1 MADFG
6 NLVAKYLD
14 LQKKAGG
21 SPKPAKQPAKLAE
34 SREQIAAKVL
44 AERADAKLKEIFS
57 LPKFFD
63 RGSTVVEIA
72 GDNVYF
78 QTLSR
83 TGQTI
88 DSGTVARQ

>member
-1 MADFG
+1 LGTWLRSISIFKKKREAPRSLRS
-6 NLVAKYLD
+6 NLRNWL
-14 LQKKAGG
+14 
-21 SPKPAKQPAKLAE
+21 SPE
-34 SREQIAAKVL
+34 EQIAAKVL
-44 AERADAKLKEIFS
+44 AERADAKLRRYLS

-63 RGSTVVEIA
+63 RGSMVVETA

-78 QTLSR
+78 QTISR